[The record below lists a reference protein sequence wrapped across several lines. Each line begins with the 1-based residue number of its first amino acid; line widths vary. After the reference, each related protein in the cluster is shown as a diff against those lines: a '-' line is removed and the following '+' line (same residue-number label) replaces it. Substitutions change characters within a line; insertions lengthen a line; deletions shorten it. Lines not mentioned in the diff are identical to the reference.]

1 MDTLHPHPNLPSSS
15 EKAVETTATRA
26 RARIPRATYR
36 LQFNREFTFAQAA
49 ALVPYLHSL
58 GVSHCYASPYLK
70 ARPGSMHGY
79 DIIDHASLNPEIGD
93 AEDFERFFDTL
104 KQHDMS
110 QILDVVPNHVGIM
123 GSDNAWWLNV
133 LENGQASVYAEFFD
147 IDWQSPKEELRD
159 KVLAPVLG
167 DQYGKILDNG
177 ELKLA
182 FDKDK
187 GEFSIWYYEHRFPV
201 DPKEYVQILGH
212 EVERLTA
219 QMGEGDLNALEL
231 HSLVTAFGHLPSRTD
246 LSVEMRAERNRD
258 KEIHKLHFAEL
269 CKRSEQIVAFIM
281 ENVAKFN
288 GDVNDPKSFGLLHQL
303 IKAQAFRLAYWR
315 VAADDINYRRFF
327 DINDLAALRME
338 REEVFVATHR
348 LISDL
353 VARGAADGLRIDH
366 PDGLYDPLQYFQR
379 LTCLPFKGE
388 GLPIDREPYVVIEK
402 ITASYEH
409 LPQHW
414 PVHGTT
420 GYRFAN
426 VVNGLFVNTANEEPM
441 NRIYASFIGERIN
454 YSDLVYRCKKLIMGV
469 SLASQLNVLANALSR
484 IALSDRHTCDFTV
497 NSLRDALTEVAACFP
512 VYRTYVTRD
521 LVSDDDKRFIDW
533 AVKCA
538 RKKSRPADASV
549 FDFIRAVL
557 LHSIGDGKA
566 QEYRDAVADFAMRF
580 QQFTSPVMA
589 KAMEDT
595 SFYIY
600 NRLVSL
606 NEVGGDPSA
615 FGMTVNAF
623 HGASQARAKHWP
635 HTMLATSTHDG
646 KRSEDVR
653 ARINVLSELPTLW
666 RQRVARW
673 SRLNRRM
680 KTALDGNAGPSR
692 NDEYLLYQTLI
703 GVWPLDDADLPTLL
717 ERIERYMLKAVREAK
732 VHSSWLNPNTE
743 YEKALSSF
751 VGSLLTAGPS
761 SLFLADFLPFQ
772 RMISRFGM
780 FNSLSQTLIKLTSP
794 GLPDIYQGSELWD
807 FSLVDPDNRRSV
819 DYARRQTLLND
830 LKASFATDPNA
841 LPDRVAGLLQN
852 MEDGRIKLYMI
863 WKILAIRAQFEGL
876 FRDGEYAPSRTEGVM
891 SEHLCAFARLSGGEA
906 VITVAPRLF
915 YGLVGESGRLPV
927 GAEIWKDTA
936 IEAPATLSSS
946 QWINS
951 LTGELVTSR
960 EIGGKQFLLAAEL
973 FSGFPYALLI
983 PSPAL

>member
-1 MDTLHPHPNLPSSS
+1 MDTLHPHPNFPSSR
-15 EKAVETTATRA
+15 EKAEDAIAGPEPV
-26 RARIPRATYR
+26 RIPRATYR
-36 LQFNREFTFAQAA
+36 MQFNHDFTFAQATT
-49 ALVPYLHSL
+49 LIPYLHSL
-58 GVSHCYASPYLK
+58 GVSHCYASPYLR

-79 DIIDHASLNPEIGD
+79 DIIDHASLNPEIGN
-93 AEDFERFFDTL
+93 AEDFERFVAML
-104 KQHDMS
+104 KQHDMG

-123 GSDNAWWLNV
+123 GSDNAWWLDV
-133 LENGQASVYAEFFD
+133 LENGQASAFAEFFD

-159 KVLAPVLG
+159 KVLSPVLG
-167 DQYGKILDNG
+167 GQYGAVLDNG

-182 FDKDK
+182 FDKEK

-219 QMGEGDLNALEL
+219 QMGEGDLHALEL

-246 LSVEMRAERNRD
+246 LSPEMRAERNRD
-258 KEIHKLHFAEL
+258 KEIHKLHLAEL
-269 CKRSEQIVAFIM
+269 CKRSEKIVVFIM

-303 IKAQAFRLAYWR
+303 IKAQAFRLAFWR

-338 REEVFVATHR
+338 REEVFVTTHR

-379 LTCLPFKGE
+379 LTSLPFKGKDICISPSVTTNTPSPLRGEGRGEGDGEANLNIHPLPNPSPLKGE
-388 GLPIDREPYVVIEK
+388 GLYKARELYVVIEK

-426 VVNGLFVNTANEEPM
+426 VVNGLFVNTANEEAM
-441 NRIYASFIGERIN
+441 NRIYATFIGERIN

-484 IALSDRHTCDFTV
+484 IALADRHTCDFTV

-512 VYRTYVTRD
+512 VYRTYVTREQ
-521 LVSDDDKRFIDW
+521 VSDDDKRFIDW

-549 FDFIRAVL
+549 FDFVRAVL
-557 LHSIGDGKA
+557 LNSIGEGKE
-566 QEYRDAVADFAMRF
+566 QPYRDAVADFAMRF

-623 HGASQARAKHWP
+623 HGASHDRAKHWP

-653 ARINVLSELPTLW
+653 ARINVLSELPALW

-673 SRLNRRM
+673 TRLTRRM
-680 KTALDGNAGPSR
+680 KTALDGDTAPSR

-703 GVWPLDDADLPTLL
+703 GAWPLDDAELSALS

-751 VGSLLTAGPS
+751 VGSLLSTA
-761 SLFLADFLPFQ
+761 
-772 RMISRFGM
+772 
-780 FNSLSQTLIKLTSP
+780 
-794 GLPDIYQGSELWD
+794 
-807 FSLVDPDNRRSV
+807 
-819 DYARRQTLLND
+819 
-830 LKASFATDPNA
+830 
-841 LPDRVAGLLQN
+841 
-852 MEDGRIKLYMI
+852 
-863 WKILAIRAQFEGL
+863 
-876 FRDGEYAPSRTEGVM
+876 
-891 SEHLCAFARLSGGEA
+891 H
-906 VITVAPRLF
+906 
-915 YGLVGESGRLPV
+915 
-927 GAEIWKDTA
+927 
-936 IEAPATLSSS
+936 
-946 QWINS
+946 
-951 LTGELVTSR
+951 
-960 EIGGKQFLLAAEL
+960 
-973 FSGFPYALLI
+973 
-983 PSPAL
+983 